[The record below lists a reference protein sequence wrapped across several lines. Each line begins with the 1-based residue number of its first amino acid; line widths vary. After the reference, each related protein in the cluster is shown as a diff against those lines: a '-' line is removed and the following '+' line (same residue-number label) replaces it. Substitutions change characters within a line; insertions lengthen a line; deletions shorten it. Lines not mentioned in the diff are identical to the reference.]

1 MNPTGQNVQA
11 RQHAPADQ
19 KSTPTWI
26 GGGSTAIR
34 IGLNRYGL
42 VVGLVVVVGTFS
54 ILSPQNYFDL
64 NNFRSIINSQIVLL
78 LIAMAQLIPLIGGD
92 LDFSIAG
99 NVGLSTVWMG
109 QLVLVNSWPVWA
121 AVLVALVSSVVVAS
135 VNALLIVGVGVD
147 SLIVTLGTFTLLS
160 GAALGINQ
168 SPIGGYMGPLSTILT
183 FRLWGLQLAF
193 LIVLAITIALWYW
206 LKHLPSGRRLHFVGA
221 NREVARLSGIP
232 ASRLRWVAFLLSGLL
247 AGMGGVMMFGILGGS
262 DPTIGPS
269 MVFPA
274 ITAVILGSTAIT
286 PGVYNVGGTF
296 TAVYLLVFG
305 ITGLELLG
313 YTGWVPQV
321 FFGGALIL
329 AVVGS
334 KLTSGSI
341 RRRQGDEGRHAEGAA
356 E

>member
-1 MNPTGQNVQA
+1 MGNYMQVMQVVRGRTGSSKWMDDDASV
-11 RQHAPADQ
+11 
-19 KSTPTWI
+19 
-26 GGGSTAIR
+26 IR
-34 IGLNRYGL
+34 VGLNRYGL
-42 VVGLVVVVGTFS
+42 VLGLVVVVSFFS

-78 LIAMAQLIPLIGGD
+78 LIAMAQLVPLVGGD
-92 LDFSIAG
+92 LDFSIAA
-99 NVGLSTVWMG
+99 NVGLSTVLMG
-109 QLVLVNSWPVWA
+109 QLVLVNSWPVWT
-121 AVLVALVSSVVVAS
+121 AVIVALVSGVVVAG

-160 GAALGINQ
+160 GGVLGINP
-168 SPIGGYMGPLSTILT
+168 SPIGGYMGSLAEVLT
-183 FRLWGLQLAF
+183 FRVGGLQLAF
-193 LIVLAITIALWYW
+193 LVVLVITIGLWYW

-221 NREVARLSGIP
+221 NREVARLSGIN
-232 ASRLRWVAFLLSGLL
+232 ASRLRWTAFLMSGLL
-247 AGMGGVMMFGILGGS
+247 AGLGGVMMFGILGGS
-262 DPTIGPS
+262 DPTLGPS

-313 YTGWVPQV
+313 FTGWVPQV

-329 AVVGS
+329 AVVSS
-334 KLTSGSI
+334 KLTSGSVLAGKKLEKGQ
-341 RRRQGDEGRHAEGAA
+341 RERAA